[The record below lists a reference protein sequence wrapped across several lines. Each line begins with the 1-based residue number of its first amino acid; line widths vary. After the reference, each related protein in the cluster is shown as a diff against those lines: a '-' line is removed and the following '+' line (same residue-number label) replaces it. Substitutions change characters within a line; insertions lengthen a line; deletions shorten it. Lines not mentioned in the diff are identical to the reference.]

1 MLIEFNFSNFKSFKE
16 ENTLDMSATRMS
28 EHQNHVVELGGDKL
42 LSVAAIYGA
51 NASGKSNVFQA
62 FDFMSGFVIQSFAF
76 GGESDNKQ
84 VKKMPAK
91 PFLFDVESKSAPSIF
106 EVLFIDSEDSRERTY
121 QYGFSLQGTEV
132 VEEWLYTKAKT
143 ARNNYKCVFYRKKG
157 EELQADGLT
166 AKNLELLK
174 IALEKEVL
182 IVSLG
187 AKLKITKLKV
197 VRDWF
202 LKNDVID
209 FGDPGENFLRS
220 HMLPDHFVDDKEVQ
234 KSVVEFISTFDSSIQ
249 DFHVEKNPGNED
261 EKSSYRIETL
271 HKVAGQK
278 ELVSIPLGEES
289 SGTLKMFSLY
299 QSLHEALERGGL
311 IFIDELNARLHPL
324 LLRNLIL
331 TFTNPEINTHHAQ
344 LIFTTHDIWQFSNDI
359 LRRDEIWITDKD
371 PNQVSSLYSVAEYK
385 DEDGNKTRKGEALAK
400 RYLYGEFGGIPSLS
414 SFTMLKGRV
423 ADGK

>member
-1 MLIEFNFSNFKSFKE
+1 M
-16 ENTLDMSATRMS
+16 
-28 EHQNHVVELGGDKL
+28 
-42 LSVAAIYGA
+42 
-51 NASGKSNVFQA
+51 
-62 FDFMSGFVIQSFAF
+62 
-76 GGESDNKQ
+76 
-84 VKKMPAK
+84 
-91 PFLFDVESKSAPSIF
+91 
-106 EVLFIDSEDSRERTY
+106 
-121 QYGFSLQGTEV
+121 
-132 VEEWLYTKAKT
+132 
-143 ARNNYKCVFYRKKG
+143 
-157 EELQADGLT
+157 
-166 AKNLELLK
+166 K

-234 KSVVEFISTFDSSIQ
+234 KNVVEFISTFDSSIQ

-331 TFTNPEINTHHAQ
+331 TFTNPEINAHHAQ

-385 DEDGNKTRKGEALAK
+385 DEDGNKSRKGEALAK

-414 SFTMLKGRV
+414 SFTMLKGRD